1 MADLSQLSRLT
12 RKADSVAESAS
23 ALVRKT
29 MREIRG
35 ELANLSGELNLAG
48 NAQDREKVY
57 TEIRRRMALLSRRMN
72 TLMEAQNEE
81 AARGAAKSA
90 SALTGLEVK
99 YSPSRAKAICELV
112 TPAQGENLAAV
123 FTDRMGRAL
132 INSLREATVGM
143 LREQAVAGGSMAD
156 MSRDLAARWAKAAN
170 MEDPKFTD
178 AAGRV
183 WNTKTYIQMNVRT
196 NTMRVYNDCLADN
209 VARETGSDQMRIS
222 TGGDADCDC
231 AAWEGCIISLTG
243 KTKGLPTYEDA
254 RNGGCFHPNCTH
266 TLEYV
271 DETVDAA
278 EIELQKSV
286 PAKDDLADDYDAQDE
301 RKYEIDQARYMR
313 DNPDMTQEQARVA
326 VDRDN
331 LAASIQG
338 GLIRED
344 AREIVAKMT
353 DAQVTA
359 LCPNGNP
366 PAFEPTKGTKRNPEP
381 EKWNHGSAGGVVH
394 IARNASAEHILEICK
409 VTDAKDEPKPKTP
422 EPEKEEQPKEDAE
435 TVAAREKMHSLFTD
449 PDADSKIAG
458 FSKEDRAVFD
468 NIPPEMVRA
477 YANAITKIIRS
488 SSTSRCTGSV
498 LEMGTSAWSNN
509 KHTYYHEVGHALV
522 SALQKDSEPVQKIT
536 IVPRTMGALGYVMN
550 VPEEEKYLNT
560 EKELRAMLVEFVAGR
575 AAEEIVFD
583 TVTTGAAND
592 IEKATRVARA
602 MVTQYGM
609 SKRFG
614 LVGLESAANQY
625 LEGRTVLNCSD
636 TTAADVDTEVIEILK
651 EAYEEAKTLLS
662 AHRGTLDQIADF
674 LIKRET
680 ITGQEFMDIF
690 HRVEGIDPD
699 KAKAESAGRINER
712 KAPEVIELPDTKAG
726 TQADE
731 QAEAQAGEQ
740 AETQTEGQVDGS
752 SQDTQPEPQVEADS
766 QSSQAEPQAEA

>member
-1 MADLSQLSRLT
+1 MADIPQLSRLT
-12 RKADSVAESAS
+12 RRADSVAESAS
-23 ALVRKT
+23 ALVRQT
-29 MREIRG
+29 MRDIRG

-48 NAQDREKVY
+48 NAEDREKVY
-57 TEIRRRMALLSRRMN
+57 AEIRRRMALLSRRMN

-81 AARGAAKSA
+81 AAKGAAKSA

-143 LREQAVAGGSMAD
+143 LREQAIAGGSMKD
-156 MSRDLAARWAKAAN
+156 MSRDLAERWSKAAN

-178 AAGRV
+178 ASGRV

-196 NTMRVYNDCLADN
+196 NTMRVYNDVLADT
-209 VARETGSDQMRIS
+209 VARETGGDLMRIS
-222 TGGDADCDC
+222 TGGDQDCDC

-243 KTKGLPTYEDA
+243 KTQGLPTYEDA

-271 DETVDAA
+271 DETVDAD

-286 PAKDDLADDYDAQDE
+286 PAKEDLADDYDAQDE
-301 RKYEIDQARYMR
+301 RKYQIDQARYMR
-313 DNPDMTQEQARVA
+313 DNPGMTQDEARVA

-331 LAASIQG
+331 LAASIQS
-338 GLIRED
+338 GLVRDD

-366 PAFEPTKGTKRNPEP
+366 PAFEPTKGTKKNPEP

-409 VTDAKDEPKPKTP
+409 VKDAKPPEEPPKP

-488 SSTSRCTGSV
+488 SSTSKCTGSV
-498 LEMGTSAWSNN
+498 ICMGTSAWSNH
-509 KHTYYHEVGHALV
+509 KHTYYHEAGHAVLEKANSHADYFFGTKLQPKGELLLKAIKKDAEALFDRLCGKKLTREVWNSKTRQFDKKPTKARDWSALQSPALVKDILNVDTDFMKLDVSDKKTVGAVMDSLQAATRSKYSGHVGHALSYYNDASMRIHEPV
-522 SALQKDSEPVQKIT
+522 ANISALIATGNTSI
-536 IVPRTMGALGYVMN
+536 ALKTF
-550 VPEEEKYLNT
+550 PE
-560 EKELRAMLVEFVAGR
+560 
-575 AAEEIVFD
+575 
-583 TVTTGAAND
+583 
-592 IEKATRVARA
+592 ATRIIAKDF
-602 MVTQYGM
+602 YG
-609 SKRFG
+609 
-614 LVGLESAANQY
+614 
-625 LEGRTVLNCSD
+625 
-636 TTAADVDTEVIEILK
+636 I
-651 EAYEEAKTLLS
+651 
-662 AHRGTLDQIADF
+662 TLD
-674 LIKRET
+674 ET
-680 ITGQEFMDIF
+680 PAKG
-690 HRVEGIDPD
+690 VE
-699 KAKAESAGRINER
+699 
-712 KAPEVIELPDTKAG
+712 
-726 TQADE
+726 
-731 QAEAQAGEQ
+731 
-740 AETQTEGQVDGS
+740 
-752 SQDTQPEPQVEADS
+752 
-766 QSSQAEPQAEA
+766 

>member
-57 TEIRRRMALLSRRMN
+57 AEIRRRMSLLSRRMN

-81 AARGAAKSA
+81 AAKGAAKSA

-112 TPAQGENLAAV
+112 TPAQGENIAAV

-143 LREQAVAGGSMAD
+143 LREQAIAGGSMKD
-156 MSRDLAARWAKAAN
+156 MSRDLAERWSKAAN

-178 AAGRV
+178 ASGRV

-209 VARETGSDQMRIS
+209 VARETGGDLMRIS

-243 KTKGLPTYEDA
+243 KTKGLPTYDDA

-271 DETVDAA
+271 DETVDAD

-286 PAKDDLADDYDAQDE
+286 PAKEDLADDYDAQDE

-313 DNPDMTQEQARVA
+313 DNPGMTEDEARVA

-331 LAASIQG
+331 LALSIQS
-338 GLIRED
+338 GLVRDD

-359 LCPNGNP
+359 LCPDGNP

-394 IARNASAEHILEICK
+394 IARNASAEHILE
-409 VTDAKDEPKPKTP
+409 VAKSSDSDLVREKAAAIEKSGVSDGKPLTLAP
-422 EPEKEEQPKEDAE
+422 ISKEDAE
-435 TVAAREKMHSLFTD
+435 EIEAICGVAPTSLAPT
-449 PDADSKIAG
+449 ING
-458 FSKEDRAVFD
+458 NE
-468 NIPPEMVRA
+468 IQ
-477 YANAITKIIRS
+477 
-488 SSTSRCTGSV
+488 
-498 LEMGTSAWSNN
+498 
-509 KHTYYHEVGHALV
+509 HTFNRHG
-522 SALQKDSEPVQKIT
+522 
-536 IVPRTMGALGYVMN
+536 
-550 VPEEEKYLNT
+550 
-560 EKELRAMLVEFVAGR
+560 
-575 AAEEIVFD
+575 
-583 TVTTGAAND
+583 
-592 IEKATRVARA
+592 
-602 MVTQYGM
+602 
-609 SKRFG
+609 KR
-614 LVGLESAANQY
+614 
-625 LEGRTVLNCSD
+625 RTVNGRVYGERNKKQVPI
-636 TTAADVDTEVIEILK
+636 TAADIARIPEII
-651 EAYEEAKTLLS
+651 
-662 AHRGTLDQIADF
+662 AHRDHIEKGNPEKSRKLQSVKFVKTYPDGTSYAVFVLAGNMEYKTMW
-674 LIKRET
+674 KRK
-680 ITGQEFMDIF
+680 
-690 HRVEGIDPD
+690 P
-699 KAKAESAGRINER
+699 
-712 KAPEVIELPDTKAG
+712 
-726 TQADE
+726 
-731 QAEAQAGEQ
+731 
-740 AETQTEGQVDGS
+740 
-752 SQDTQPEPQVEADS
+752 
-766 QSSQAEPQAEA
+766 

>member
-23 ALVRKT
+23 LLVRKT

-57 TEIRRRMALLSRRMN
+57 AEIRRRMALLSRRMN

-81 AARGAAKSA
+81 AAKGAAKSA
-90 SALTGLEVK
+90 ASLTGLEVK

-143 LREQAVAGGSMAD
+143 LREQAIAGGSMKD
-156 MSRDLAARWAKAAN
+156 MSRDLAERWSKAAN

-178 AAGRV
+178 ASGRV

-209 VARETGSDQMRIS
+209 VARETGGDLMRIS
-222 TGGDADCDC
+222 TGGDQDCDC

-286 PAKDDLADDYDAQDE
+286 PAKEDLADDYDAQDE
-301 RKYEIDQARYMR
+301 RKYQIDQARYMR
-313 DNPDMTQEQARVA
+313 DNPGMTEEQARVA

-381 EKWNHGSAGGVVH
+381 EKWNHGAAGGVVH
-394 IARNASAEHILEICK
+394 IARNASAEHILEVAK
-409 VTDAKDEPKPKTP
+409 STDSDLI
-422 EPEKEEQPKEDAE
+422 
-435 TVAAREKMHSLFTD
+435 REK
-449 PDADSKIAG
+449 AAAIEKAG
-458 FSKEDRAVFD
+458 MSDGKPLTLAPISE
-468 NIPPEMVRA
+468 
-477 YANAITKIIRS
+477 
-488 SSTSRCTGSV
+488 
-498 LEMGTSAWSNN
+498 
-509 KHTYYHEVGHALV
+509 
-522 SALQKDSEPVQKIT
+522 KD
-536 IVPRTMGALGYVMN
+536 
-550 VPEEEKYLNT
+550 
-560 EKELRAMLVEFVAGR
+560 
-575 AAEEIVFD
+575 AEEIEAVC
-583 TVTTGAAND
+583 G
-592 IEKATRVARA
+592 VAPK
-602 MVTQYGM
+602 
-609 SKRFG
+609 S
-614 LVGLESAANQY
+614 LEPTINGNEIQHTFNRH
-625 LEGRTVLNCSD
+625 GKKRTVNGKVYGERNKKQVPI
-636 TTAADVDTEVIEILK
+636 TAADIARIPEIIAKRDNILQGSFNATEIAPSVKFIKTFPDGTTYTVFVVANSLK
-651 EAYEEAKTLLS
+651 YKTMW
-662 AHRGTLDQIADF
+662 
-674 LIKRET
+674 K
-680 ITGQEFMDIF
+680 
-690 HRVEGIDPD
+690 
-699 KAKAESAGRINER
+699 KK
-712 KAPEVIELPDTKAG
+712 
-726 TQADE
+726 
-731 QAEAQAGEQ
+731 
-740 AETQTEGQVDGS
+740 
-752 SQDTQPEPQVEADS
+752 
-766 QSSQAEPQAEA
+766 